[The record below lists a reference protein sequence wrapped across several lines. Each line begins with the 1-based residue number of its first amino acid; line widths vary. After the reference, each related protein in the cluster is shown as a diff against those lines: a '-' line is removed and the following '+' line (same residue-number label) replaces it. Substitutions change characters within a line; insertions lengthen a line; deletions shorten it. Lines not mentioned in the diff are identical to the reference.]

1 MKYFCLSDVGI
12 VRPENQDRVGV
23 VTKDEWVLAM
33 LCDGMG
39 GHFGGSKAASISI
52 KTFEDYF
59 KNNFPGNVNYNDKHT
74 INEWFIN
81 ALAKIKK
88 QLIEAA
94 EEDPTFKDMGTTLTA
109 ALIYP
114 SEKLIYVFNVGDS
127 RTYIYN
133 GLLHQVTID
142 QNVLNEWVQNGTMK
156 YSEAAKHPFAN
167 KLTSCL
173 GPNKVMTPDG
183 FVYRKNS
190 NPKYVILTSDGL
202 HDWVDKPLF
211 ERIIQAR
218 NLSLEQKANSLIKHA
233 KNNIS
238 TDNMSIVLVEL

>member
-12 VRPENQDRVGV
+12 VRPENQDRVSV
-23 VTKDEWVLAM
+23 AIKDNWVLAM

-39 GHFGGSKAASISI
+39 GHFGGAKAATISI
-52 KTFEDYF
+52 ETFDNYF
-59 KNNFPGNVNYNDKHT
+59 KNNFPGDVDYNDKHT
-74 INEWFIN
+74 INEWFTD
-81 ALAKIKK
+81 ALAHIKT
-88 QLIEAA
+88 QLNRTA
-94 EEDPTFKDMGTTLTA
+94 EENENFRDMGTTLTA

-133 GLLHQVTID
+133 GLLHQVTVD
-142 QNVLNEWVQNGTMK
+142 QNVLNDWIRNKKMT
-156 YSEAAKHPFAN
+156 YSEVKDHPFAN
-167 KLTSCL
+167 KLTSCI
-173 GPNKVMTPDG
+173 GPNKIMTPEG
-183 FVYRKNS
+183 FVFRKDS

-211 ERIIQAR
+211 ERVIQAN
-218 NLSLEQKANSLIKHA
+218 NLSLEEKANSLINYA
-233 KNNIS
+233 KNNMS